1 MIHIESL
8 ASLRAVVRD
17 AVASRQAVRFVPTM
31 GALHD
36 GHAALIRAA
45 RADGGLVLV
54 SVFVNPTQFGPN
66 EDFARYPRTPGAD
79 AALATKAGA
88 DALWA
93 PLVEDVYPAGPSA
106 QLSAGALG
114 AVWEG
119 AFRPGHFD
127 GVATV
132 VAKLLVASGAD
143 VLYLGEKDYQQTVV
157 VRRLIRDLLLTTEVR
172 VVPTVREPDGLALS
186 SRNRYLSADDRRA
199 AAAISRGLRACA
211 KLAADGERSADALL
225 VHLQDVIGGEPRVT
239 VQYAGIADPDTLEPV
254 TLLNAPAR
262 ALVAAYVGATR
273 LIDNI
278 LLVPPTP

>member
-8 ASLRAVVRD
+8 AALRAVVRD

-106 QLSAGALG
+106 RLSAGALG

-211 KLAADGERSADALL
+211 KLAADGERRADALL